1 MGVFCPRVVDGRSI
15 PLTCL
20 VTTSTRTRFGCYSSF
35 EVFRNS
41 LQRPG
46 KTLLNSGMIN
56 ESTIEGLKVSK
67 QGKVVIVWMDAITK
81 LLFFIKKI

>member
-1 MGVFCPRVVDGRSI
+1 MGVFGA
-15 PLTCL
+15 
-20 VTTSTRTRFGCYSSF
+20 SF

-41 LQRPG
+41 LQRLG

-81 LLFFIKKI
+81 LLFFIKKNVTMLFVKHEHAV